1 MAKINKPK
9 IRVKKQESVRER
21 ADKQRQKQ
29 NVEPRRKKVASAAT
43 KPVKGFGKLLT
54 KEYNPLKIK
63 KGKYSKVLG
72 KRINLVP
79 SYFKTSF
86 KELKE
91 VQWLTPKQAAS
102 LTFAVII
109 FSVAIALF
117 VQLLGY
123 GFDKLFKEVI
133 LK

>member
-9 IRVKKQESVRER
+9 IRVKKQETVRER
-21 ADKQRQKQ
+21 AEKQRQKQ
-29 NVEPRRKKVASAAT
+29 TLEPRRKKVASAAT
-43 KPVKGFGKLLT
+43 KPVRGFGKLLT
-54 KEYNPLKIK
+54 REYDPIKVK
-63 KGKYSKVLG
+63 KGRYSKLLS
-72 KRINLVP
+72 KRISLFP
-79 SYFKTSF
+79 KYFSTSY

-91 VQWLTPKQAAS
+91 VKWLTPRQAAS
-102 LTFAVII
+102 LTFAVIT